1 MGYGKRNWNV
11 LVGAAIMSSYHLT
24 FPRTSSILSDQTR
37 CVNILVA
44 KGRFSPRHY
53 RAGETIVVQGDD
65 ETRAFIVRDGWGS
78 VSRTLRNGE
87 RQLIEFPVAGDVLD
101 LSTAVAGRQE
111 EFSALTE
118 MTVWEGLSSRLRT
131 LAEAE
136 TAVACFVAQ
145 ANNRRRQTLV
155 ERLADVAQ
163 RDAAVRIAHFLLELG
178 VRLSLNGQST
188 RKGYQCP
195 LTQQDL
201 AAALGLT
208 PIHANRMLREART
221 LGLYEFRR
229 GRVEFLDYAATAEF
243 ADFDADFLAATEAAP
258 LPMRDTAARTAI
270 P

>member
-1 MGYGKRNWNV
+1 
-11 LVGAAIMSSYHLT
+11 MSSNHPA
-24 FPRTSSILSDQTR
+24 FSRASSILSDQAR
-37 CVNILVA
+37 CVDILVA
-44 KGRFSPRHY
+44 KGRFGPRHY

-65 ETRAFIVRDGWGS
+65 ETRAFIVRDGWGC
-78 VSRTLRNGE
+78 VGRTLRNGE
-87 RQLIEFPVAGDVLD
+87 RQIIEFPVAGDVLD

-131 LAEAE
+131 LAESEA
-136 TAVACFVAQ
+136 AVAFFIAQ
-145 ANNRRRQTLV
+145 ANRRRRQTLV

-178 VRLSLNGQST
+178 VRLSLNGIPT
-188 RKGYQCP
+188 RRGYQCP

-229 GRVEFLDYAATAEF
+229 GQVEFLDYAATAEF
-243 ADFDADFLAATEAAP
+243 ADFDMDFLAAAEASP
-258 LPMRDTAARTAI
+258 LSIRDAAARAAV

>member
-1 MGYGKRNWNV
+1 M
-11 LVGAAIMSSYHLT
+11 VGAAIMSSSQLT
-24 FPRTSSILSDQTR
+24 LPRASSILSDQAR

-44 KGRFSPRHY
+44 KGRFGLRHY
-53 RAGETIVVQGDD
+53 RPGETIVVQGDD
-65 ETRAFIVRDGWGS
+65 ETRAFLIRDGWGC
-78 VSRTLRNGE
+78 VGRTLRNGE
-87 RQLIEFPVAGDVLD
+87 RQLIEFPVAGDLLD
-101 LSTAVAGRQE
+101 FSTSVAGRQE

-118 MTVWEGLSSRLRT
+118 MSVWEGLSSRLRT
-131 LAEAE
+131 LSEAE
-136 TAVACFVAQ
+136 PALACFSAQ
-145 ANNRRRQTLV
+145 SNRRRRQTLV

-178 VRLSLNGQST
+178 VRLSLNGIPT

-229 GRVEFLDYAATAEF
+229 GRVEFLDYAGTVEF
-243 ADFDADFLAATEAAP
+243 AEFDADFLIAPEASHFAAHDP
-258 LPMRDTAARTAI
+258 GARAI
-270 P
+270 VP